1 MPTIETL
8 FGPEEVSLTKP
19 RTIKLKMIKAIY
31 ENMTIREEI
40 TDYLKPGTRYTSPS
54 QIFDTFTFLRK
65 ETKEHFCTAHVD
77 GKNRIICLEIVS
89 IGTINQAIVTA
100 RDTFKTALLSNA
112 AAVILIHNHPTGD
125 PTPSTEDIE
134 VTRRL
139 REAGDMIGIKVLDH
153 IIIGDTY
160 NSFVERGLL

>member
-1 MPTIETL
+1 MPTIQTL
-8 FGPEEVSLTKP
+8 FGPEEVSPTKP
-19 RTIKLKMIKAIY
+19 RSIKLKMIKAVY

-89 IGTINQAIVTA
+89 IGTLNQAIVTP

-112 AAVILIHNHPTGD
+112 AAIILIHNHPTGD
-125 PTPSTEDIE
+125 TAPSSEDIE
-134 VTRRL
+134 ITRRL
-139 REAGDMIGIKVLDH
+139 SDAGQLLNIKVLDH
-153 IIIGDTY
+153 IIVGDTY
-160 NSFVERGLL
+160 TSFVEMGLI